1 MEVVS
6 NSVGF
11 ALRFKSKEDL
21 KHIIENLQDQ
31 LEWIEQENIQ
41 PPYIYFTYEKENL
54 EEKVRKIVKELKGES
69 QCKMQK

>member
-11 ALRFKSKEDL
+11 ALRFKNKEDL
-21 KHIIENLQDQ
+21 KHIIDNLQDQ

-54 EEKVRKIVKELKGES
+54 EEKVRKIVEELKGES
-69 QCKMQK
+69 QCKTQK